1 MPESL
6 KFLKGMFKD
15 SGRIDQPD
23 NTYRDALNLI
33 IDDKKAAVANEYGT
47 EYIGELTYTYYIPG
61 DPNATPQVIALS
73 PIGTIKLNDNSL
85 IVFAQ
90 TVAPYR
96 INPFTTITD
105 IDTIYSAIFKVIPNS
120 KTVTLLY
127 VTVGQVNP
135 AGVLVRPF
143 SPDHLNFSIQHP
155 ITGEYRL
162 SPTGDILIYF
172 TDNNYTITND
182 PATNIEYVASYN
194 PPRVFNVSK
203 QERALIF
210 NSDASILYGDDKKTC
225 VLLNIFMET
234 PKIPSLDDVRI
245 LAGGALE
252 VGAYYLGLALAD
264 EDLTET
270 NVVTVFNPI
279 YITPNPEAT
288 VPYEMITGAPVGTQT
303 NKMITWD
310 LGSSAKYLQYKYV
323 IPYVIRFS
331 GTELLAYKLNP
342 VECGSTT
349 LIIYTGLEKA
359 QAAAPSDIV
368 LDKIKYLAAKS
379 ITQLDNKLYMANLVG
394 RKDIGYQRF
403 ANNIRLETV
412 IDERPLFDPRHYD
425 IFNLN
430 RGYAKM
436 VFPDQVAFSDN
447 NNTAGTWPKFEWL
460 TTREGLTDSYIKNVI
475 KPLQNA
481 TTQGLTEGI
490 SNNGYRNAYYNTF
503 LKGYRRG
510 EVYAFYI
517 SFVLKD
523 GSETY
528 AYHIPGRPSRGIES
542 TVFNGNLPVD
552 DGYTIFKPQ
561 EITSIDPQ
569 AYLYQYLDT
578 SLNIPEQPVTY
589 YNQSNLSIH
598 GGTLP
603 SFPLSYRIAINS
615 FPGENDL
622 VGQTVIVG
630 NAAGQSTTKLVI
642 SVTPNSP
649 SAGLTEVRFSTFVSG
664 FDYRQMFGGYILIPP
679 TDSPVEISTGYW
691 QNLNEFYPN
700 TPDFDVWDVDGN
712 GNGML
717 NPSAQTNREQ
727 FVRHHKMPSNHRGDK
742 STVRRNTDFS
752 SPTTF
757 PEDGLNISRNSV
769 DFKETVRILGIQ
781 LTNIKI
787 PKFILRQVQGY
798 KVYYAKRTQGNKTI
812 LGQSLAHPATPYL
825 AANLN
830 NTRIKASA
838 GPFYNIWLLEGH
850 HKIGGVHNSDALW
863 VPGIPTGQVLRP
875 GQYLSQPVIK
885 FHDFNLLRTKS
896 TISPATHIDIQYVV
910 TMQNWTGGY
919 KGAMRV
925 QPPGTVNSTVPG
937 LPDLTR
943 LTFFT
948 SFRSGSGDD
957 EYAWVHPDLGN
968 TINFNAPPDDV
979 NYDILGPQVL
989 WGNIYVGAMYNG
1001 PGRANIDV
1009 GIRAT
1014 GPEDGTSPWGIDK
1027 GIYYNASGFNLIAK
1041 QDQLLN
1047 DFQSI
1052 FMLESD
1058 SATYINGLSILKSSP
1073 GASYKGANYIFNAY
1087 GESGI
1092 VLGMVSGLP
1101 ALGGYRGNRWSYWGL
1116 LGLAYQIRNSGS
1128 TSGTTGDRRDFYL
1141 ELQNYQYFASDTA
1154 KLKLEGFKNILGALI
1169 PTSLSQ
1175 LPQTYN
1181 AADFTGVT
1189 NNNFLPVISSEPTGR
1204 PNVYLINLCAKKTD
1218 VFAPFDEQQLVWT
1231 GYYKEIEVFNY
1242 DTGDSG
1248 GQSYYTGAISDSIFG
1263 GDTYICKYSYR
1274 TTSANFG
1281 LAHFVKGKNSTTIS
1295 GTNNDF
1301 IYGDI
1306 PFNMNGTTGI
1316 PPETVYNVLN
1326 FGGVDNTTNT
1336 VNISATET
1344 GVEQNNW
1351 SLGSVDPFTT
1361 VYQVIVESD
1370 DNINFRHAGDPI
1382 KGVGEATSVFFD
1394 KYVASEVLWRS
1405 PLFDLT
1411 KMDNILYNDHYSAVQ
1426 DLRVTVPFPKRDAST
1441 YLFPNRVIRS
1451 QTQDGT
1457 FADQY
1462 RYILAFDYKDFAVN
1476 KGEITNIF
1484 NLNALLYIHTENSLF
1499 RTKGKQNLELSDAT
1513 QAYIGSGDLF
1523 AQEPDEF
1530 VQSAEGYL
1538 GLQNKFGSLVTKDG
1552 YIFVSRRARKIFM
1565 VSDKISDLTEL
1576 GLNSWARENIPFALE
1591 SYGWDPDFNQTLSDS
1606 PTFQFGFIISYDP
1619 LFKRSIVTKREYIP
1633 TREFISAYYGGQI
1646 VYEPRLNWFLL
1657 DGGDLR
1663 VTDQTYFIEG
1673 GWTISFSHT
1682 ISVWASRHSYTPK
1695 MYGYNF
1701 DFMYSFSTNQM
1712 YEHSDLLN
1720 PGSFYGN
1727 IYNFEIDCIFTGETK
1742 RSQQGVTSTKGM
1754 SKLYSAFTYTADV
1767 YQKIDIS
1774 SIPKQQFDPGFTR
1787 YYVYNTTQIS
1797 GYEDIKYLDNIRKVD
1812 AEWTINSFR
1821 DLSNIIPNYLLS
1833 QGQITVSGDV
1843 YAVSYTHD
1851 PSQQMFE
1858 TEGVINSNYINTNK
1872 LWYDKRK
1879 FVDKFAGIRLIYN
1892 NQTRNLINLY
1902 GVTAASRVS
1911 AR

>member
-47 EYIGELTYTYYIPG
+47 ELIGGLTYTYYVPG
-61 DPNATPQVIALS
+61 DATPIVVSLT

-85 IVFAQ
+85 IVFGQAIDSYFF
-90 TVAPYR
+90 VP
-96 INPFTTITD
+96 NNITGGTN
-105 IDTIYSAIFKVIPNS
+105 TIYSAIFKVTPNS
-120 KTVTLLY
+120 KTVTLLFI
-127 VTVGQVNP
+127 TFGPVNP
-135 AGVLVRPF
+135 TGSLIRPF
-143 SPDHLNFSIQHP
+143 SREHLNFSINHP

-162 SPTGDILIYF
+162 SPSGDILIYF
-172 TDNNYTITND
+172 TDNNYTIRRD
-182 PATNIEYVASYN
+182 AATDIEYVESYN

-203 QERALIF
+203 QERAL
-210 NSDASILYGDDKKTC
+210 ASNPDPLVLYGDSTKTTII
-225 VLLNIFMET
+225 LNVFMET
-234 PKIPSLDDVRI
+234 PKIPQLSNVDI
-245 LAGGALE
+245 LPGGALE

-270 NVVTVFNPI
+270 NVVTVYNPV
-279 YITPNPEAT
+279 YIVPNAELT
-288 VPYEMITGAPVGTQT
+288 VPYEMVTGGPVGTQT
-303 NKMITWD
+303 NKMIVWRFYDT
-310 LGSSAKYLQYKYV
+310 KNFQYKYI
-323 IPYVIRFS
+323 IPYIIRFS
-331 GTELLAYKLNP
+331 GTELLTYKLNP
-342 VECGSTT
+342 VEIGNAGD
-349 LIIYTGLEKA
+349 IIYTGLEKA
-359 QAAAPSDIV
+359 QGASPSDVI
-368 LDKIKYLAAKS
+368 LDKVKYLAAKS

-403 ANNIRLETV
+403 ANNIRLET
-412 IDERPLFDPRHYD
+412 IINERPLFDPRHYD
-425 IFNLN
+425 TFNLN
-430 RGYAKM
+430 RGYAKL
-436 VFPDQVAFSDN
+436 VFPDQTAFSNN

-460 TTREGLTDSYIKNVI
+460 TTREGITDSYIKNVI
-475 KPLQNA
+475 SPLQNRA
-481 TTQGLTEGI
+481 NFEGLTQNI
-490 SNNGYRNAYYNTF
+490 SGNGYRNSYFNTF

-528 AYHIPGRPSRGIES
+528 AYHIPGRASRGLES
-542 TVFNGNLPVD
+542 TVFNGNLAVD
-552 DGYTIFKPQ
+552 DGYTTFKPQ
-561 EITSIDPQ
+561 EITSTDPQ

-578 SLNIPEQPVTY
+578 SLPIPNQPLLL
-589 YNQSNLSIH
+589 YNQSNLPAYGGNTGAPQNKIIIIAYP
-598 GGTLP
+598 GQTTLPGTLV
-603 SFPLSYRIAINS
+603 R
-615 FPGENDL
+615 
-622 VGQTVIVG
+622 VG
-630 NAAGQSTTKLVI
+630 NASGQNTTKLI
-642 SVTPNSP
+642 NTINPNVP
-649 SAGLTEVRFSTFVSG
+649 SAGFTEVLFTTFVTG
-664 FDYRQMFGGYILIPP
+664 FAYTQSVGGYISVPP
-679 TDSPVEISTGYW
+679 ANDGTGQVSTGYW
-691 QNLNEFYPN
+691 QNLNELYPD
-700 TPDFDVWDVDGN
+700 TTDFDVWDVDGN
-712 GNGML
+712 GNGIL
-717 NPSAQTNREQ
+717 TPTSITNRQ
-727 FVRHHKMPSNHRGDK
+727 QLVRHHKMPSNHRNDR
-742 STVRRNTDFS
+742 STVATNVDFS
-752 SPTTF
+752 SSTGS
-757 PEDGLNISRNSV
+757 PEQGLNIRRDSI
-769 DFKETVRILGIQ
+769 DFKETVRVLGIK

-787 PKFILRQVQGY
+787 PEFILKQVQGY

-830 NTRIKASA
+830 NTRAKASA

-850 HKIGGVHNSDALW
+850 HKIGGIHNTDALW
-863 VPGIPTGQVLRP
+863 VPQVSPGAGGQLRL

-885 FHDFNLLRTKS
+885 FHDFNLLRTRS
-896 TISPATHIDIQYVV
+896 TLTSATHVDVQYVV

-925 QPPGTVNSTVPG
+925 EPPGASGTVPT
-937 LPDLTR
+937 LPNGTR
-943 LTFFT
+943 LTFYT
-948 SFRSGSGDD
+948 SFRAGSGDD
-957 EYAWVHPDLGN
+957 DYAWVHPDLGN
-968 TINFNAPPDDV
+968 TINFNADPSDV
-979 NYDILGPQVL
+979 GYDILGPQVL
-989 WGNIYVGAMYNG
+989 WGNVYIGAMYNI
-1001 PGRANIDV
+1001 PGRAGIDV
-1009 GIRAT
+1009 GVRAT

-1027 GIYYNASGFNLIAK
+1027 GVDYAASSFNLIPT
-1041 QDQLLN
+1041 QEQLLN
-1047 DFQSI
+1047 TFQTI
-1052 FMLESD
+1052 FMLDSD
-1058 SATYINGLSILKSSP
+1058 SATYVDGLSILKTSP

-1092 VLGMVSGLP
+1092 VLGLVSGLP
-1101 ALGGYRGNRWSYWGL
+1101 SLGGYRGNRWSYWGL

-1128 TSGTTGDRRDFYL
+1128 NSGTGARRRDFYL
-1141 ELQNYQYFASDTA
+1141 ELQNYEYFSTDPA
-1154 KLKLEGFKNILGALI
+1154 KLNIEGFKNILGALI
-1169 PTSLSQ
+1169 PTSLTQ
-1175 LPQTYN
+1175 LPQTYT

-1189 NNNFLPVISSEPTGR
+1189 LNNFLPTISTEPTGR

-1231 GYYKEIEVFNY
+1231 GYYKELTVDNY

-1248 GQSYYTGAISDSIFG
+1248 GQSYYAGAISDEIFG

-1274 TTSANFG
+1274 TTSANYG
-1281 LAHFVKGKNSTTIS
+1281 LAHFTKGKNNTNITGI
-1295 GTNNDF
+1295 NNDF

-1306 PFNMNGTTGI
+1306 PFNMNGTTS
-1316 PPETVYNVLN
+1316 PFPVLN
-1326 FGGVDNTTNT
+1326 FGGAANTIDTI
-1336 VNISATET
+1336 NISATET
-1344 GVEQNNW
+1344 GAAQNNW
-1351 SLGSVDPFTT
+1351 SLGGVEPFTT

-1370 DNINFRHAGDPI
+1370 DNINYRHAGDPI
-1382 KGVGEATSVFFD
+1382 KGVSEANSTFFD
-1394 KYVASEVLWRS
+1394 KYVASEVLWKS

-1441 YLFPNRVIRS
+1441 SLFPNRVIRS

-1484 NLNALLYIHTENSLF
+1484 NLNSLLYIHTENSLF

-1530 VQSAEGYL
+1530 VQSMEGYL

-1552 YIFVSRRARKIFM
+1552 YIFVARRARKIFM

-1576 GLNSWARENIPFALE
+1576 GLNSWARENIPFNIEA
-1591 SYGWDPDFNQTLSDS
+1591 YGWNPDFTQTLSDS

-1619 LFKRSIVTKREYIP
+1619 LFKRTLITKRELAP
-1633 TREFISAYYGGQI
+1633 TEAFILEFNDGNISYN
-1646 VYEPRLNWFLL
+1646 PRVNWFVGGSGRPVSQLPD
-1657 DGGDLR
+1657 DG
-1663 VTDQTYFIEG
+1663 YFVES

-1682 ISVWASRHSYTPK
+1682 LSVWASRHSYTPK

-1701 DFMYSFSTNQM
+1701 DFMYSFSGNEM
-1712 YEHSDLLN
+1712 YEHSNLLN
-1720 PGSFYGN
+1720 PGRFYRTT
-1727 IYNFEIDCIFTGETK
+1727 YNFEIDCIFTGEIK
-1742 RSQQGVTSTKGM
+1742 RTQQGTSSTKGM

-1767 YQKIDIS
+1767 YLKSDIS
-1774 SIPKQQFDPGFTR
+1774 SLPKQQFDPGFSS

-1797 GYEDIKYLDNIRKVD
+1797 GEEFLQYLTNIRKVD
-1812 AEWTINSFR
+1812 SEWTLNSFR
-1821 DLSNIIPNYLLS
+1821 DMSVVVPNNSLNQS
-1833 QGQITVSGDV
+1833 QVTVTGKLYEGSF
-1843 YAVSYTHD
+1843 THD
-1851 PSQQMFE
+1851 PSLQMF
-1858 TEGVINSNYINTNK
+1858 TSEGVINNAYINPAK

-1879 FVDKFAGIRLIYN
+1879 FVDKFVGIRLIYN

>member
-23 NTYRDALNLI
+23 NTYRDAINLI

-47 EYIGELTYTYYIPG
+47 EYIGELTYTYYVPG
-61 DPNATPQVIALS
+61 DINATPRIVSLT
-73 PIGTIKLNDNSL
+73 PIGTIKLDDNSL
-85 IVFAQ
+85 IVFGQA
-90 TVAPYR
+90 VEPY
-96 INPFTTITD
+96 ILTPSNLDGGVESIF
-105 IDTIYSAIFKVIPNS
+105 SGIFKVTPNS
-120 KTVTLLY
+120 KKVTLLY
-127 VTVGQVNP
+127 LTIGQVTP
-135 AGVLVRPF
+135 TGVLARPF
-143 SPDHLNFSIQHP
+143 LPDHLNFSIQHP

-162 SPTGDILIYF
+162 SPGGDILIYF
-172 TDNNYTITND
+172 TDNNYTIRTD
-182 PATNIEYVASYN
+182 PATGIEYVSNYN

-210 NSDASILYGDDKKTC
+210 NPDPTILYGDDKKTT

-234 PKIPSLDDVRI
+234 PRIPQLSDVAI
-245 LAGGALE
+245 LQGGALE
-252 VGAYYLGLALAD
+252 VGAYYLALALAD

-279 YITPNPEAT
+279 YIVPNAEAT
-288 VPYEMITGAPVGTQT
+288 VPYEMITGAPVGAQT
-303 NKMITWD
+303 NKMITWS
-310 LGSSAKYLQYKYV
+310 LGSTAKYLQYKYV

-342 VECGSTT
+342 VECGSVTQ
-349 LIIYTGLEKA
+349 IIYTALEKA
-359 QAAAPSDIV
+359 QAAAPSDII

-379 ITQLDNKLYMANLVG
+379 IAQLDNKLYMANLVG

-412 IDERPLFDPRHYD
+412 IDLRPLFDPRHYD

-436 VFPDQVAFSDN
+436 VFPDQTAFSN
-447 NNTAGTWPKFEWL
+447 NSNTAGTWPKFEWL

-475 KPLQNA
+475 RPLQNA
-481 TTQGLTEGI
+481 TTTGLTQDI
-490 SNNGYRNAYYNTF
+490 SNNGYRNALYNTF
-503 LKGYRRG
+503 RKGYRRG

-517 SFVLKD
+517 SFILKD

-528 AYHIPGRPSRGIES
+528 AYHIPGRRSRGTES
-542 TVFNGNLPVD
+542 GVFNGNLAVD

-561 EITSIDPQ
+561 EITSTDPQ
-569 AYLYQYLDT
+569 AYIYQYLDT
-578 SLNIPEQPVTY
+578 SLAIPNTPVTY
-589 YNQSNLSIH
+589 GNQSNLPQY
-598 GGTLP
+598 GGNTGIP
-603 SFPLSYRIAINS
+603 QNKIIIVS
-615 FPGENDL
+615 FPGQTTL
-622 VGQTVIVG
+622 PGQTVIVG
-630 NAAGQSTTKLVI
+630 NAAGQSTTKVI
-642 SVTPNSP
+642 NTINPNVP
-649 SAGLTEVRFSTFVSG
+649 SAGFTEVLFTTFVTG
-664 FDYRQMFGGYILIPP
+664 FAYTQAVGGYISVPP
-679 TDSPVEISTGYW
+679 ATDGTGDINTAYW
-691 QNLNEFYPN
+691 QNLNETYPN
-700 TPDFDVWDVDGN
+700 TADFDVWDVNAN
-712 GNGML
+712 GNGIL
-717 NPSAQTNREQ
+717 SPESVTNREQ
-727 FVRHHKMPSNHRGDK
+727 LVRHHKMPSNHRGDR
-742 STVRRNTDFS
+742 STVTPNIDFS
-752 SPTTF
+752 SPTGF
-757 PEDGLNISRNSV
+757 PTEGLNIRRDSV

-787 PKFILRQVQGY
+787 PKFILKQVQGY

-830 NTRIKASA
+830 NTRTKASA

-850 HKIGGVHNSDALW
+850 HKIGGVHTSDALW
-863 VPGIPTGQVLRP
+863 VPPIPTGQVLRP
-875 GQYLSQPVIK
+875 GQYLAQPVIK
-885 FHDFNLLRTKS
+885 FHDFNLLRTRS
-896 TISPATHIDIQYVV
+896 TLTSATHIDVQYVI

-925 QPPGTVNSTVPG
+925 EPPGTVGTTVPG
-937 LPDLTR
+937 LPNGSR

-968 TINFNAPPDDV
+968 TINFNATPDSV
-979 NYDILGPQVL
+979 FYDILGPQVL
-989 WGNIYVGAMYNG
+989 WGNVYIGAMYNN
-1001 PGRANIDV
+1001 PGRAGIDV
-1009 GIRAT
+1009 GVRAT
-1014 GPEDGTSPWGIDK
+1014 GPEDGTSPWGTNK
-1027 GIYYNASGFNLIAK
+1027 GIDYAASGFNLIPT
-1041 QDQLLN
+1041 QEQLLN
-1047 DFQSI
+1047 NYQTI
-1052 FMLESD
+1052 FMLDSD
-1058 SATYINGLSILKSSP
+1058 SATYIDGLSILKSSP

-1092 VLGMVSGLP
+1092 VLGLVSGLP
-1101 ALGGYRGNRWSYWGL
+1101 SLGGYRGNRWSYWGL

-1128 TSGTTGDRRDFYL
+1128 TAGTTTDRRDFYL
-1141 ELQNYQYFASDTA
+1141 ELQNYEHSTTSS
-1154 KLKLEGFKNILGALI
+1154 LNLEAFKNILGALI
-1169 PTSLSQ
+1169 PTSLTQ
-1175 LPQTYN
+1175 LPQTYV
-1181 AADFTGVT
+1181 AADFSGAGLTP
-1189 NNNFLPVISSEPTGR
+1189 NLPVISSEPTGR

-1242 DTGDSG
+1242 DVGESD
-1248 GQSYYTGAISDSIFG
+1248 GQSYYAGASSASIFG

-1281 LAHFVKGKNSTTIS
+1281 LAHFTKGKNNTNIT

-1306 PFNMNGTTGI
+1306 PFNMNGTTGV
-1316 PPETVYNVLN
+1316 PPDSYNVLN
-1326 FGGVDNTTNT
+1326 FGGAANTINT
-1336 VNISATET
+1336 INISASESTG
-1344 GVEQNNW
+1344 GVETNNW
-1351 SLGSVDPFTT
+1351 SLGGVEPFTT

-1370 DNINFRHAGDPI
+1370 DNINYRHAGDPI
-1382 KGVGEATSVFFD
+1382 KGVSEVNSVFFD

-1426 DLRVTVPFPKRDAST
+1426 DLRVTIPFPKRDVST
-1441 YLFPNRVIRS
+1441 SLFPNRVIRS

-1499 RTKGKQNLELSDAT
+1499 RTKGKQNLELGDAS

-1530 VQSAEGYL
+1530 VQSIEGYL

-1552 YIFVSRRARKIFM
+1552 YIFVARRARKIFM

-1576 GLNSWARENIPFALE
+1576 GLNSWARENIPFIAE
-1591 SYGWDPDFNQTLSDS
+1591 AYGWDPDFTQVLSDS

-1619 LFKRSIVTKREYIP
+1619 LFKRTLITKRELAP
-1633 TREFISAYYGGQI
+1633 TEYFISRFNDGTIYYQ
-1646 VYEPRLNWFLL
+1646 PRINWFM
-1657 DGGDLR
+1657 GGDGRPLKQ
-1663 VTDQTYFIEG
+1663 VPDGEYFIES

-1682 ISVWASRHSYTPK
+1682 LSVWASRHSYTPK

-1701 DFMYSFSTNQM
+1701 DFMYSFSGNQM

-1727 IYNFEIDCIFTGETK
+1727 IYNFEIDCIFTGEIK
-1742 RSQQGVTSTKGM
+1742 RTQQGTSSTKGM

-1767 YQKIDIS
+1767 FQKFDIS
-1774 SIPKQQFDPGFTR
+1774 SLPKQQFDPGFTS

-1797 GYEDIKYLDNIRKVD
+1797 GEEALQYLANIRKVD
-1812 AEWTINSFR
+1812 SEWTLNNFR
-1821 DLSNIIPNYLLS
+1821 DMAATDFNNSLN
-1833 QGQITVSGDV
+1833 QGQVTVAGKLYGGSITHVP
-1843 YAVSYTHD
+1843 YL
-1851 PSQQMFE
+1851 QMF
-1858 TEGVINSNYINTNK
+1858 TSEGVINNSYINPDK
-1872 LWYDKRK
+1872 LWYDKKK
-1879 FVDKFAGIRLIYN
+1879 FVDKFVGIRLIYN